1 MAKQD
6 QTKRLILS
14 VKPLI
19 VQLKIIS
26 DIQDQASKKV
36 KIGVDVSP
44 FVKELPKNVDKV
56 ELIFNCETSYDNG
69 FFVLRDGKPIKHGIL
84 SKPVF
89 NPKLIGTL
97 LKKYCSNNDNSKFV
111 PKADFV
117 MNNSQDDST
126 NNFA

>member
-1 MAKQD
+1 M
-6 QTKRLILS
+6 S